1 MTPWIVLLLLALV
14 LSPLSWLMPSR
25 HQRGRMDVRL
35 QARRMGMAM
44 QLAPQEWPHWLAQ
57 EPPNPCPQYH
67 RARRRGQ
74 RDCWCYWQAEPGRW
88 LNQWREPCGDAS
100 LAEQLAALPGDV
112 FKAEATAQMVALCWG
127 ERAQPDAL
135 QKIADFL
142 QAHA

>member
-25 HQRGRMDVRL
+25 HQRGRMEVRL
-35 QARRMGMAM
+35 QARRMGLAM
-44 QLAPQEWPHWLAQ
+44 QLARQEWPHWMAQ
-57 EPPNPCPQYH
+57 ELPNPCPQYH

-74 RDCWCYWQAEPGRW
+74 RDSWCYWQVEPGKW

-135 QKIADFL
+135 QRIADFL
-142 QAHA
+142 QAHT